1 MQNEKEKIALFDFCD
16 TLVDFQTA
24 NAYVRYCIK
33 HHATL
38 VVGFRYFFYR
48 VLRRL
53 KLLKYIG
60 DEKIVLLSLLK
71 GCTQDLM
78 YQAAKEYY
86 ENMIKPRLVLPVISE
101 LEKYQKDKY
110 RIVIVSGGYDI
121 YISLFA
127 KDFGIQQDDVISN
140 KLLFHKKIFT
150 GRFDVDC
157 MGEEK
162 VRKLNSR
169 FDKDKCEVVAY
180 SDSESDMPMLKWA
193 DRAFLV
199 KPTHICIPLATIK
212 A

>member
-1 MQNEKEKIALFDFCD
+1 MANKKEKIALFDFCD
-16 TLVDFQTA
+16 TLVGFQTA
-24 NAYVRYCIK
+24 NAYVRFYIK
-33 HHATL
+33 HYATF
-38 VVGFRYFFYR
+38 VVSIRYIFYK
-48 VLRRL
+48 VLHRL
-53 KLLKYIG
+53 KLLKFVG
-60 DEKIVLLSLLK
+60 DEKQLLLSLLK
-71 GCTQDLM
+71 GCNQDLM
-78 YQAAKEYY
+78 NQAAKEYY
-86 ENMIKPRLVLPVISE
+86 ENMIKPKLVLSLISE

-127 KDFGIQQDDVISN
+127 KEFGIQPEDIISN
-140 KLLFHKKIFT
+140 KLLFNEKIFT

-193 DRAFLV
+193 DKAFMV
-199 KPTHICIPLATIK
+199 IPTRICIPLESV
-212 A
+212 